1 GGVCDSAVS
10 SQRSAVRRNRPASG
24 GCEPLGNFT
33 FQGVDTPRS
42 PGVALY
48 MQLVGANSAAQPAGL
63 DALPG
68 KANYFIGNDPTKWH
82 TDISTFGRVAYQDVY
97 PGIDLAYYGSAQA
110 SGQLEYDFI
119 VNAGAEPGQVEL
131 HFAGA
136 DKVSLDPNGDL
147 VVEVGGMQLRQA
159 KPTIY

>member
-1 GGVCDSAVS
+1 VLAVANAAKPAASDKSAATPDYGKVPLTFEQNVGQTDSRVDFIARTSSGTVFLTPTAAVFAIQQSAVS
-10 SQRSAVRRNRPASG
+10 VQRSGEIDRRAGGVNRLETSR
-24 GCEPLGNFT
+24 

-97 PGIDLAYYGSAQA
+97 PGIDL
-110 SGQLEYDFI
+110 
-119 VNAGAEPGQVEL
+119 
-131 HFAGA
+131 
-136 DKVSLDPNGDL
+136 
-147 VVEVGGMQLRQA
+147 
-159 KPTIY
+159 